1 MPPKKHKRDS
11 HASITRVKSG
21 RERER
26 ERERARWEKV
36 FVFERVSMLSS
47 MAIATKGME
56 KKKQKTHGRLADD
69 QRALEI

>member
-1 MPPKKHKRDS
+1 
-11 HASITRVKSG
+11 
-21 RERER
+21 
-26 ERERARWEKV
+26 
-36 FVFERVSMLSS
+36 MLSS